1 MNRLV
6 TTLGMSWQIVPE
18 LYGFTNPDNYDFFHG
33 NTEAGELRQQHR
45 IEPVDEL
52 WVITVAAQRDLDKLR
67 AWAEQ
72 WRVRLRLLICE
83 GITEFANQHE
93 IETMRS
99 FIYRTVLNARGETA
113 GKVYLSLTGGRKTM
127 SADMQ
132 EAGNLFGCDAMLHI
146 VDFNQPKEIRDQTN
160 SDTLLGEP
168 GTWAS
173 YYMPVLVSGPIEASM
188 VIAAGD
194 KRLTEKDYPLPWQ
207 TSEFYCENGAL
218 AQEIA
223 RRKQQS
229 SQLYANFYQRLGG
242 DTDNNERN
250 IFRKL
255 YFLHPDIVSALKNV
269 HPDADMLRQL
279 PKADLHTHLGGVL
292 SAQEIIDTALAEKP
306 DPERETL
313 NAVTRGDLA
322 MLQALR
328 KQLFDSKGKEGFTA
342 FHSRFLAFI
351 AAFKDKPSLFDELI
365 FGKCIRSEQ
374 FRAIGIEPYQELGDF
389 QGSSLLQTKTALT
402 AAVRAYA
409 ENLKA
414 DNVRYVEIRCSPYK
428 YTRMKLSESEVV
440 NSIIDIL
447 DGYRES
453 FDYRLIIIIGRQAET
468 SQLLRSIAST
478 LELMETDD
486 RFKQKLAGIDLAGS
500 EGARKPSELR
510 AYFMPFLQQC
520 LRITIHA
527 GETESAENIWEAV
540 YHLSAD
546 RIGHGLKLTEHPELL
561 KRFVDK
567 HIGIEMCPSSN
578 DQIVGFRVGF
588 RNEPYP
594 LKDYMNAGLKVSL
607 NTDNAGISRTTLSNE
622 FLKAAELC
630 GGLSLWECLV
640 LIRNSLITAFI
651 DAKTQKQL
659 LNTFEN
665 DIHDWCLANKN
676 ALLS

>member
-18 LYGFTNPDNYDFFHG
+18 LYGFTNPNNYDFFHG
-33 NTEAGELRQQHR
+33 NAEAGELRQQHR
-45 IEPVDEL
+45 IESVDEL

-72 WRVRLRLLICE
+72 WHVRLHLLICE
-83 GITEFANQHE
+83 GINEFANQRE

-113 GKVYLSLTGGRKTM
+113 VKVYLSLTGGRKTM

-146 VDFNQPKEIRDQTN
+146 VDLNLPKEIRDQINT
-160 SDTLLGEP
+160 DTLLGSP
-168 GTWAS
+168 GAWATH
-173 YYMPVLVSGPIEASM
+173 YMPVLVSGPIEASM

-194 KRLTEKDYPLPWQ
+194 KRLAKEDYPLLRQ
-207 TSEFYCENGAL
+207 ANDRYCEDGAL
-218 AQEIA
+218 AQEIV

-242 DTDNNERN
+242 NTDNNERN

-255 YFLHPDIVSALKNV
+255 YFLHPDVVSALKNV

-292 SAQEIIDTALAEKP
+292 SAQEIIDTARAENPALEAEVLA
-306 DPERETL
+306 
-313 NAVTRGDLA
+313 AVACGDLA
-322 MLQALR
+322 KLQALR
-328 KQLFDSKGKEGFTA
+328 KCLFDNKEEKNFTA
-342 FHSRFLAFI
+342 FYPRFLAFI
-351 AAFKDKPSLFDELI
+351 AAFADKPHLFDQLVSGE
-365 FGKCIRSEQ
+365 FADSGNYHG
-374 FRAIGIEPYQELGDF
+374 IGIEQYQKLGDF
-389 QGSSLLQTKTALT
+389 QGSSLLQTKATLA
-402 AAVRAYA
+402 AAVHAYA
-409 ENLKA
+409 EKLKD

-428 YTRMKLSESEVV
+428 YTRMSLSESEVV
-440 NSIIDIL
+440 NSIMDVL
-447 DGYRES
+447 DGYREY
-453 FDYRLIIIIGRQAET
+453 FDYRLIIIIGRQAKIH
-468 SQLLRSIAST
+468 QLLRSIAST
-478 LELMETDD
+478 LELMETNI
-486 RFKQKLAGIDLAGS
+486 RFRQKLAGIDLAGS

-546 RIGHGLKLTEHPELL
+546 RIGHGLKLIEHSELL
-561 KRFVDK
+561 ERFVDK

-578 DQIVGFRVGF
+578 DQIVGF

-607 NTDNAGISRTTLSNE
+607 NTDNVGISRTTLSNE
-622 FLKAAELC
+622 FMKAAELC

-651 DAKTQKQL
+651 DTKTQKHL